1 MPSLENAI
9 QLAIRAH
16 KGQKDKAGAPYIFHP
31 LRVMLRMESETEK
44 IIAILHDV
52 IEDSKFT
59 IQDLQDAG
67 YSEEILEV
75 IDYLTR
81 RDGEEY
87 DLFIE
92 RIKGNPLAR
101 KVKTADLEDNVDMG
115 RIRDPNEK
123 DVNRVK
129 KYQEALAELRKVK

>member
-81 RDGEEY
+81 RDG
-87 DLFIE
+87 
-92 RIKGNPLAR
+92 
-101 KVKTADLEDNVDMG
+101 
-115 RIRDPNEK
+115 
-123 DVNRVK
+123 
-129 KYQEALAELRKVK
+129 

>member
-44 IIAILHDV
+44 IIVFLHDV

-59 IQDLQDAG
+59 IQDLRDAG